1 MAMELRKK
9 IYSLIELVLLV
20 FSVVLQ
26 ATALVLPGWRIVSSE
41 EKTTY
46 YGVYY
51 VVECN
56 QTDCGTTSW
65 QNMYHKLL
73 QESKDEIDTIVNGRH
88 SP

>member
-1 MAMELRKK
+1 MELRKK
-9 IYSLIELVLLV
+9 LYSLIELVLLV

-26 ATALVLPGWRIVSSE
+26 ATALVMPGWRIVSSD
-41 EKTTY
+41 EKTIY

-73 QESKDEIDTIVNGRH
+73 QESRDERDTIVNGRH
-88 SP
+88 IP